1 MAQTIP
7 LLNPRKDYVF
17 KAIFTQNTDDSRGA
31 LKSFLSAALDKKVTN
46 VQLQPNELASDYIGD
61 RQTCFDVLCMIDN
74 DEPVNIEL
82 QAVGSFEIFAKRI
95 EYHSAH
101 LLNYYV
107 KKGTDFENIPKTYQ
121 ISIVD
126 FVFDNDTKDC
136 VSRYT
141 MQTDDGRKIME
152 RQNIIVIELP
162 KIEKLGIVPPKDLT
176 NVQKWGKFFVDTDKP
191 NRMQYMLEIAESEV
205 GIMQAQNTLVN
216 LNQSYSQWT
225 AEEARFNAE
234 LDRRMYAKYYR
245 EEGARKKAKET
256 ARNLLSL
263 GIATQEQIAQAT
275 GLSLAEVRK
284 LARKVANNTRA
295 N

>member
-1 MAQTIP
+1 MTQKIP

-31 LKSFLSAALDKKVTN
+31 LKSFLSAVLDKKVTY
-46 VQLQPNELASDYIGD
+46 VQLQPNELAADYIGD
-61 RQTCFDVLCMIDN
+61 RQTSFDVLCLIDDN
-74 DEPVNIEL
+74 EPVNIEL
-82 QAVGSFEIFAKRI
+82 QAVGDFEIFAKRI

-107 KKGTDFENIPKTYQ
+107 NKGMDFENIPKTYQ

-126 FVFDNDTKDC
+126 FVFDGKAKDC
-136 VSRYT
+136 ISRYT

-176 NVQKWGKFFVDTDKP
+176 NVQKWCKFFVDTDKP
-191 NRMQYMLEIAESEV
+191 SRQKYMAEIAESEE
-205 GIMQAQNTLVN
+205 GIMQAQCTLVN

-234 LDRRMYAKYYR
+234 LDRRMYANYYR
-245 EEGARKKAKET
+245 HEANVET
-256 ARNLLSL
+256 AKNLLAL
-263 GIATQEQIAQAT
+263 GVCTLEQIAQAT
-275 GLSLAEVRK
+275 GLSLEQVQQIAE
-284 LARKVANNTRA
+284 KV
-295 N
+295 

>member
-1 MAQTIP
+1 MIQTIP

-31 LKSFLSAALDKKVTN
+31 LKSFLSAAIDKQVTS
-46 VQLQPNELASDYIGD
+46 VQLQPNELAADHIGD
-61 RQTCFDVLCMIDN
+61 RQTCFDVLCMIDD

-82 QAVGSFEIFAKRI
+82 QSVGSYEIFAKRI

-107 KKGTDFENIPKTYQ
+107 NKRMDFENIPKTYQ

-126 FVFDNDTKDC
+126 FVFDSKSKDC
-136 VSRYT
+136 VSRYAMRT
-141 MQTDDGRKIME
+141 EDGRKITE

-162 KIEKLGIVPPKDLT
+162 KIEKLGIVPPKELT

-191 NRMQYMLEIAESEV
+191 SRQQYMAEIAESEED
-205 GIMQAQNTLVN
+205 IMQAQNTLVN

-234 LDRRMYAKYYR
+234 LDKRMYAKYYR
-245 EEGARKKAKET
+245 EEGAHNKAIET
-256 ARNLLSL
+256 ALTAYKMGMSTNDISKL
-263 GIATQEQIAQAT
+263 T
-275 GLSLAEVRK
+275 GLSLDELQQLQIGMNATVR
-284 LARKVANNTRA
+284 
-295 N
+295 